1 MGAARQQSLCRP
13 AAVAVFF
20 ATLLAL
26 FCQPVFGSG
35 FHPSENAKSRSLF
48 AIDPDLMIRS
58 IDPRAPDNMWAVG
71 EGWGFRPFFF
81 RSRLPG
87 LYDRVDFLY
96 PLGCYEDTY
105 FRNKLRF
112 TPFFESRWSKEP
124 PHEGFSRCLTLYR
137 GRSDLGQDY
146 WGFFPFYGRMYRRF
160 GVDHS
165 RFVLFP
171 LYYES
176 TDDGARTFRFLW
188 PLITYANNHSR
199 STLKVWPI
207 YGHDRIRN
215 DYKNLF
221 VLWPFF
227 QVVHKYPGTEQAS
240 RYSALPFPLYVKHE
254 DSYSCAVHVIWPLFT
269 YYHHYQTGHQRY
281 SFRPFITYG
290 TGGGIEEL
298 SLLSLYT
305 YKRDHR
311 HPGTSKDSSGYA
323 SVAGDEIV
331 TERSFLSLSSI
342 KKRYRKGCLTYA
354 RYRFW
359 PLAEYIW
366 DAEKGSRLK
375 VPEIVPL
382 NDQWWDL
389 NMGRLLRFVDFR
401 DTPITRE
408 VSLLFGWTQK
418 TELKSVAHIAAPP
431 VSGDDDWGELVQG
444 AFGKQ

>member
-1 MGAARQQSLCRP
+1 MS
-13 AAVAVFF
+13 F
-20 ATLLAL
+20 ATVLLGAFL
-26 FCQPVFGSG
+26 FAFCPPAFSSTFQPPEDRS
-35 FHPSENAKSRSLF
+35 SRSFF

-58 IDPRAPDNMWAVG
+58 IDPTAPDHMWAVG
-71 EGWGFRPFFF
+71 QGWGLRPFFF
-81 RSRLPG
+81 RSQLPG

-112 TPFFESRWSKEP
+112 TPFFESRWSKQP
-124 PHEGFSRCLTLYR
+124 PHEGFSRCLTLYK
-137 GRSDLGQDY
+137 GRSDLGQTY
-146 WGFFPFYGRMYRRF
+146 WGFFPLYGQTYRRF
-160 GVDHS
+160 GVDHN

-176 TDDGARTFRFLW
+176 TDEGARTFRFLW

-199 STLKVWPI
+199 WTIKAWPV
-207 YGHDRIRN
+207 YGHDNIRN
-215 DYKNLF
+215 DYNNFFL
-221 VLWPFF
+221 LWPFF
-227 QVVHKYPGTEQAS
+227 QMVHKYPGTEQFS

-254 DSYSCAVHVIWPLFT
+254 DAYSCAVHVVWPLLT
-269 YYHHYQTGHQRY
+269 YYHHYATGHRRY

-305 YKRDHR
+305 YKKDHR
-311 HPGTSKDSSGYA
+311 RAGTSKDSSGYV
-323 SVAGDEIV
+323 SVAGDEVV
-331 TERSFLSLSSI
+331 TERKFLSLSSI

-375 VPEIVPL
+375 MPEIIPL

-401 DTPITRE
+401 ETPITRE
-408 VSLLFGWTQK
+408 ISLLFGWTQK
-418 TELKSVAHIAAPP
+418 TELKSFPHIAAPP
-431 VSGDDDWGELVQG
+431 ISGDDDWAELVSG